1 MASPVV
7 SLTCTSRFHGS
18 NKEHYS
24 LTDAGH
30 LNSIYAIGFKPA
42 SGYENDFMKKILILI
57 APLVILMLAFR
68 PVKNIIVTGKV
79 TDGTGNPVVAA
90 SVSVKGTR
98 IGTST
103 ATDGSFKLSVPDNG
117 KVLIISAVGYAT
129 QEISLSGQ
137 NNVNITLAADNK
149 ALTEVVVTSIGQ
161 KRQFKAVGYATNSPN
176 MLAGRV
182 PGVQIQGDM
191 NGYYRVTD
199 QEKEDFNREGYDN
212 ITENKFLKV
221 TDNPL
226 STFSIDVDAA
236 SYSNIRRFLNQGQL
250 PPAGAVRIE
259 EMVNYFHYDYPQPTN
274 KDPFSINTEI
284 ADAPWN
290 KNNKLVLIGLQG
302 KKIPTE
308 NLPASN
314 LVFLIDVSG
323 SMYDANKLPLVKAS
337 MKMLVDQLREQDHIS
352 MVVYA
357 GNAGLVLPPT
367 SGEEKQTIKDA
378 IDRLEAGGSTA
389 GGAGIKL
396 AYKTAKENFVKG
408 GNNRVILCTD
418 GDFNIGE
425 SSDDAM
431 ERLIEEERRSGVF
444 LTVLGYGMGNYQDAK
459 MQKLADKG
467 NGNHAYI
474 DGITEAKKV
483 LVNEFGGTLFTIAK
497 DVKLQVEFNPAK
509 VQGYRLIGYE
519 NRMLA
524 KEDFNDDKKDAGEL
538 GSGHTVTALY
548 EIIPVGVNSDF
559 LKSVDTLKYQKNVV
573 PLSKTAHNDEIMTVK
588 FRYKA
593 PDGDV
598 SKLIEHPVID
608 NQLSIA
614 KTSDNFRFATSV
626 AQFGMLLRNSEF
638 KSNASYDNVLSLAR
652 KAKGSDEE
660 GYRSEFIRLV
670 ESAQMLA
677 KAQPE
682 KKHPEIKGEEDEE
695 EDTRPGTVSKNKR

>member
-1 MASPVV
+1 MKRILLLIVPV
-7 SLTCTSRFHGS
+7 
-18 NKEHYS
+18 
-24 LTDAGH
+24 
-30 LNSIYAIGFKPA
+30 
-42 SGYENDFMKKILILI
+42 ILIL
-57 APLVILMLAFR
+57 LAFR
-68 PVKNIIVTGKV
+68 PITLITVTGSITDDKGSPV
-79 TDGTGNPVVAA
+79 AGASVFVKGTKSGTSSKTDGTYRIVVTKAN
-90 SVSVKGTR
+90 
-98 IGTST
+98 
-103 ATDGSFKLSVPDNG
+103 D
-117 KVLIISAVGYAT
+117 VLVFSAVGMQT
-129 QEISLSGQ
+129 QEVKVKGRSIINVSLTMATNTMS
-137 NNVNITLAADNK
+137 
-149 ALTEVVVTSIGQ
+149 EVVV
-161 KRQFKAVGYATNSPN
+161 VGYGRAQKKEMTGSVATVHPSQLYGSRGYDQP
-176 MLAGRV
+176 LQGKVAGIY
-182 PGVQIQGDM
+182 IQGEQ
-191 NGYYRVTD
+191 GYYTNDKPV
-199 QEKEDFNREGYDN
+199 EDFEREGYDN

-221 TDNPL
+221 ADNPL

-236 SYSNIRRFLNQGQL
+236 SYSNIRRFLNNGQL

-259 EMVNYFHYDYPQPTN
+259 EMVNYFTYEYPQPEN
-274 KDPFSINTEI
+274 NEPFSINTEI
-284 ADAPWN
+284 AEAPWN
-290 KNNKLVLIGLQG
+290 KNHKLVLIGLQG
-302 KKIPTE
+302 KKISTE

-323 SMYDANKLPLVKAS
+323 SMSSQNKLPLVKAS
-337 MKMLVDQLREQDHIS
+337 MKMLVDQLREEDKVAI
-352 MVVYA
+352 VVYA
-357 GNAGLVLPPT
+357 GAAGLVLPPT
-367 SGEEKQTIKDA
+367 TGENKSEIKEA
-378 IDRLEAGGSTA
+378 IDKLESGGSTA

-396 AYKTAKENFVKG
+396 AYKTAKEYFVKG

-418 GDFNIGE
+418 GDFNVGE

-431 ERLIEEERRSGVF
+431 ERLIEAERKSGVF

-497 DVKLQVEFNPAK
+497 DVKLQIEFNPAK

-548 EIIPVGVNSDF
+548 EVIPVGVNSSF
-559 LKSVDTLKYQKNVV
+559 LKNVDSLKYQQNTER
-573 PLSKTAHNDEIMTVK
+573 LSKSSNTDEILTVK

-598 SKLIEHPVID
+598 SKLIVHPVKDKQIP
-608 NQLSIA
+608 IA
-614 KTSDNFRFATSV
+614 RTSDNFRFAASV

-638 KSNASYDNVLSLAR
+638 KSNASYNDVISLAR
-652 KAKGSDEE
+652 KAKGYDEE

-677 KAQPE
+677 KGKAAPKDDADTE
-682 KKHPEIKGEEDEE
+682 DGE
-695 EDTRPGTVSKNKR
+695 PMPVNK